1 MEHRIM
7 SNKVLTIK
15 KIKEKHNLPNDMIL
29 DLVARNN
36 GTISE
41 SSLRRVFEDGSEDRP
56 FRYSTIED
64 LYNALTK
71 EFGDDYANDDPAV
84 LKNIILERNNWID
97 RLVEEIKHNKE
108 DFSVRETLY
117 EERKQ
122 NYQHTIQML
131 QARIDKQDEIIDRLL
146 DSHLSESQD

>member
-1 MEHRIM
+1 MEQRIM
-7 SNKVLTIK
+7 SNKVQIIK
-15 KIKEKHNLPNDMIL
+15 RIKEKHNLPNDMIL

-41 SSLRRVFEDGSEDRP
+41 SSLRRVFEDGSEDKT

-71 EFGDDYANDDPAV
+71 EFGDDFSSEDPAV

-108 DFSVRETLY
+108 DFSARETLY

-122 NYQHTIQML
+122 NYVHTIKML
-131 QARIDKQDEIIDRLL
+131 QERIDKQDEIIKRLL
-146 DSHLSESQD
+146 DSHLAKE

>member
-1 MEHRIM
+1 MEQRIM
-7 SNKVLTIK
+7 SNKVQIIK
-15 KIKEKHNLPNDMIL
+15 QIKEKHNLPNDMIL

-41 SSLRRVFEDGSEDRP
+41 SSLRRVFEDGSEDKT

-71 EFGDDYANDDPAV
+71 EFGDDFSSEDPAV

-122 NYQHTIQML
+122 NYEHTIKML
-131 QARIDKQDEIIDRLL
+131 QERIDKQDKIIEMLL
-146 DSHLSESQD
+146 NSHLSKEV

>member
-1 MEHRIM
+1 MEQRIM
-7 SNKVLTIK
+7 SNKVQIIK
-15 KIKEKHNLPNDMIL
+15 RIKEKHNLPNDMIL
-29 DLVARNN
+29 DLVTRNN

-41 SSLRRVFEDGSEDRP
+41 SSLRRVFEDGSEDKT

-71 EFGDDYANDDPAV
+71 EFGDDFSSEDPAV

-108 DFSVRETLY
+108 DFSARETLY

-122 NYQHTIQML
+122 NYVHTIKML
-131 QARIDKQDEIIDRLL
+131 QERIDKQDEIIERLL
-146 DSHLSESQD
+146 DSHLSKEV

>member
-41 SSLRRVFEDGSEDRP
+41 SSLRRVFEDGSEKRP
-56 FRYSTIED
+56 FRYATIED

-71 EFGDDYANDDPAV
+71 EFGDDYANDDPAI

-122 NYQHTIQML
+122 NYEHTIQML
-131 QARIDKQDEIIDRLL
+131 QSRIDKQDEIIDKLL

>member
-1 MEHRIM
+1 MEQRIM
-7 SNKVLTIK
+7 SNKVQIIK
-15 KIKEKHNLPNDMIL
+15 RIKEKHNLPNDMIL

-41 SSLRRVFEDGSEDRP
+41 SSLRRVFEDGSEDKT

-71 EFGDDYANDDPAV
+71 EFGDDFSSEDPAI

-108 DFSVRETLY
+108 DFSARETLY

-122 NYQHTIQML
+122 NYVHTIKML
-131 QARIDKQDEIIDRLL
+131 QERIDKQDIIIERLL
-146 DSHLSESQD
+146 SAHLEK